1 MKMCGFVNLW
11 GQKYNVGFPIL
22 FLGMSSENET
32 KWELKNHLMPLRE
45 TLLAEMKILVYRP

>member
-1 MKMCGFVNLW
+1 MCGFVNLW